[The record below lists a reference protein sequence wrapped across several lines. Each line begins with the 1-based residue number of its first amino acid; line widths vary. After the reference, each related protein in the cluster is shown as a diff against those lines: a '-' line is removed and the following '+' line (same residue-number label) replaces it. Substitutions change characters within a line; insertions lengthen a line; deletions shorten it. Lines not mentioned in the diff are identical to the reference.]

1 MGYFIMRRGPN
12 QGKLF
17 RITGD
22 EVSIGRGTKN
32 TIVIDDNE
40 VSREHLILTRTD
52 AGYELRDLD
61 SSNGTFVNGQPVS
74 DDVWLLQAQCIVELG
89 DHITLEYHPG
99 DPEEYDEDSAPI
111 AEALANTTDTHI
123 PSGFSQHYLVV
134 TIHNQED
141 PAIYPLNGKEIK
153 VGRGVNNDVVIIEP
167 EMSRVHFKL
176 TLIGGRGYAL
186 EDMGSTNG
194 TLVNG
199 ELVEGSMPLKTDD
212 IIQIGTMVNMQYS
225 ANPDSFLSKAK
236 TETIGTRSD
245 TNNQP
250 TTPLNNPI
258 PRTTKDDMP
267 DIVLDRMSEPKRITS
282 DMEEARNLQEKVLV
296 TYAQEDWDS
305 VVKQMLVKFKE
316 AEVGVWVDQ
325 NLKRGS
331 EDWRKLSEQARL
343 ECPLLVVIVSPKALE
358 TEVVKRNWR
367 HFHNREKPIV
377 LLVYKLVDQ
386 LPIGSDKLAK
396 IDFNPAVPDV
406 AYDQL
411 ISEIKPLMK

>member
-17 RITGD
+17 RLKGD

-40 VSREHLILTRTD
+40 VSREHLKLTNTD
-52 AGYELRDLD
+52 VGYELRDLS

-111 AEALANTTDTHI
+111 AATLANTSDTQIPTDF
-123 PSGFSQHYLVV
+123 PQHYLVV
-134 TIHNQED
+134 TIHNQQD
-141 PAIYPLNGKEIK
+141 PAIYPLSGKELKI
-153 VGRGVNNDVVIIEP
+153 GRGVNNDIVIIEP

-176 TLIGGRGYAL
+176 TLIAGRGYAL
-186 EDMGSTNG
+186 EDVGSTNG

-199 ELVEGSMPLKTDD
+199 ELVEGSLSLKTDD
-212 IIQIGTMVNMQYS
+212 IIQIGTMVNIQYS
-225 ANPDSFLSKAK
+225 ASPDSFLSQAK

-245 TNNQP
+245 ANSQP
-250 TTPLNNPI
+250 TTQFNTPQPL
-258 PRTTKDDMP
+258 TTEDMP
-267 DIVLDRMSEPKRITS
+267 DIVLDRVSEPKRITS

-296 TYAQEDWDS
+296 TYSEDDWDG
-305 VVKQMLVKFKE
+305 VVKQMIVKLK
-316 AEVGVWVDQ
+316 AANIGVWVDH
-325 NLKRGS
+325 NLKRGT

-343 ECPLLVVIVSPKALE
+343 ECPLLIVVVSSTAMNA
-358 TEVVKRNWR
+358 EVVKRNWR

-377 LLVYKLVDQ
+377 LLVYELVEQ
-386 LPIGSDKLAK
+386 LPIGSDKLSK
-396 IDFNPAVPDV
+396 VDFNPAVPDV
-406 AYDQL
+406 AYDLL
-411 ISEIKPLMK
+411 INEIKHLKK